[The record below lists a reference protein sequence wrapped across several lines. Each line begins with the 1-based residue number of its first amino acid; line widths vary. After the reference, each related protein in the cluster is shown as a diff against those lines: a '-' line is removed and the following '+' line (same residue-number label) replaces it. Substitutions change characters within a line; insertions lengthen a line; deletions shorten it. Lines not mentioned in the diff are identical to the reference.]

1 MGGSDSAKG
10 CVLVSLLLKPQKLK
24 AGKAFPTVIKFSS
37 GDKGSASLEGFGVT
51 PSSLGI
57 PAMRYIENS
66 GVNSAASNKAINQ
79 QWKSALPRFFHRR
92 CRTDS
97 VLTYPEN
104 GGNFRKK
111 PFCIRVPSVQEIYF

>member
-1 MGGSDSAKG
+1 MGGLDSAKG
-10 CVLVSLLLKPQKLK
+10 CVLVSPLLKPQKLK

-57 PAMRYIENS
+57 PGMRYIE
-66 GVNSAASNKAINQ
+66 NSAASNKAINQ
-79 QWKSALPRFFHRR
+79 QWKNALPRFFHRR

-97 VLTYPEN
+97 VLTYPGN

>member
-10 CVLVSLLLKPQKLK
+10 CVLVSPLLKPQKLK

-57 PAMRYIENS
+57 PGMRYIENS

-97 VLTYPEN
+97 VLTYPGN

>member
-10 CVLVSLLLKPQKLK
+10 CVLVSPLLKPQKLK

-57 PAMRYIENS
+57 PGMRYIE
-66 GVNSAASNKAINQ
+66 NSAASNKAINQ
-79 QWKSALPRFFHRR
+79 QWKRALPRFFHRR

-97 VLTYPEN
+97 VLTYR
-104 GGNFRKK
+104 RKRRQFSK
-111 PFCIRVPSVQEIYF
+111 ETVLHSRT